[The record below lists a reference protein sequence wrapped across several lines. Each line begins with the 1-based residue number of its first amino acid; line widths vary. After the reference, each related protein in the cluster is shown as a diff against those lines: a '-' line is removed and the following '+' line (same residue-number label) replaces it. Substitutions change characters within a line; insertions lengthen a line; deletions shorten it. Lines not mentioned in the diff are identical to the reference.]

1 VLRRLHTVQKYLSRL
16 QSVLGSLLLLT
27 VLYLNMGAVL
37 YTLFAVEIPT
47 VPILHYWL
55 QGMIGP
61 WQGSFSRTPHYRA
74 FGDLREP
81 QGEIDKVEV
90 DLGRYF
96 PGRHVDR
103 ENRLSIRGYSRPYQ
117 FGDSPEEQRAVAV
130 IPRKFIPDS
139 EEISFEDRTEI
150 LNRGVAILEQRVYR
164 EHLLPQLLALHN
176 RHRPEE
182 SIRSIVL
189 VMESWPTSREG
200 YEAMKREPYLKT
212 EVISEYP

>member
-1 VLRRLHTVQKYLSRL
+1 MDTQKYLSRL

-55 QGMIGP
+55 HGMMGP
-61 WQGSFSRTPHYRA
+61 WQGSWKAAHFRA
-74 FGDLREP
+74 YGHLEEP
-81 QGEIDKVEV
+81 ISGNEMVEIDLE
-90 DLGRYF
+90 RYF
-96 PGRHVDR
+96 PGRAG
-103 ENRLSIRGYSRPYQ
+103 NRVLRLNLHGYDRPYH
-117 FGDSPEEQRAVAV
+117 FGDSLEEKQAFAA
-130 IPRKFIPDS
+130 IPRKFIPDPG
-139 EEISFEDRTEI
+139 EIS
-150 LNRGVAILEQRVYR
+150 LEQRQQVIEEGIHVIKQRIYR

-176 RHRPEE
+176 RHRPGELIDAV
-182 SIRSIVL
+182 SL
-189 VMESWPTSREG
+189 VVELWPTSREG